1 MIILGIFINNE
12 IRTGANRRYL
22 ELMESLA
29 VRGNTVRVLMNTY
42 LDYQPVHFE
51 KISVPVNY
59 TRKRFPPASLV
70 LFFKLRSM
78 KREILKRTAGTEW
91 IHIHSDMNLS
101 AALYLKKK
109 TGAKL
114 FYAVRCN
121 DITRARI
128 LAKHCGYSAKDKT
141 GAFFYILKKAYREK
155 KIARHAE
162 RITIQ
167 NEGDRNIFLERTGCP
182 ATKTVVIPGKIGSK
196 RFLPEWNNK
205 NKSDKVKNLV
215 YVGPLA
221 ASKGFHSVIQLMEE
235 LKKRGYSGIKMY
247 VLGRTNNK
255 SDIFREIK
263 NRNLENMFIFTGYVN
278 PFSYFADSDLMVYPT
293 LYDAWPDAVLEA
305 IYTGC
310 PAIASAVG
318 GLPDLLKYPE
328 LLFEPGN
335 ISQMTDM
342 VERAINDK
350 EYYHHLR
357 SLCASRVPE
366 LTFDWVGQFETA
378 MSGYGELRT

>member
-1 MIILGIFINNE
+1 MTILGIFINNE

-29 VRGNTVRVLMNTY
+29 ERGNTVRVIMNTY

-51 KISVPVNY
+51 RIGIPIDY
-59 TRKRFPPASLV
+59 TRKKFPPASLL

-78 KREILKRTAGTEW
+78 KRGILKKTAGTEW

-101 AALYLKKK
+101 AALYLGKK

-121 DITRARI
+121 DITRAQI
-128 LAKHCGYSAKDKT
+128 LRRHGGYSVREKI
-141 GAFFYILKKAYREK
+141 GSFFYILKKAKREK
-155 KIARHAE
+155 KIARYAE

-167 NEGDRNIFLERTGCP
+167 NEDDRDIFISRTGCSMD
-182 ATKTVVIPGKIGSK
+182 KIVVIPGNIGSK
-196 RFLPEWNNK
+196 RFLPEWCKKNN
-205 NKSDKVKNLV
+205 SSTVKKLV

-221 ASKGFHSVIQLMEE
+221 TSKGFHSVILLMEE
-235 LKKRGYSGIKMY
+235 LQKRGYTGIGMY

-255 SDIFREIK
+255 SEVFREIK

-318 GLPDLLKYPE
+318 GLPDLLKYPD

-335 ISQMTDM
+335 IGQMADM
-342 VERAINDK
+342 VERAITDSD
-350 EYYHHLR
+350 YYRHIR

-366 LTFDWVGQFETA
+366 LTFDWVGKFEEV
-378 MSGYGELRT
+378 MSGYREQH

>member
-22 ELMESLA
+22 ELLESLA
-29 VRGNTVRVLMNTY
+29 ERGNTVRVLMNTY

-51 KISVPVNY
+51 KIGVPVNY
-59 TRKRFPPASLV
+59 TRKKFPPASLV
-70 LFFKLRSM
+70 LFFMLRRM
-78 KREILKRTAGTEW
+78 KREILKKTADTEW

-114 FYAVRCN
+114 FYAIRCN
-121 DITRARI
+121 DITRAGI
-128 LAKHCGYSAKDKT
+128 LAKHSGFSIKERCGS
-141 GAFFYILKKAYREK
+141 FFYIMKKAYREK

-167 NEGDRNIFLERTGCP
+167 NEGDREIFLARTGCP
-182 ATKTVVIPGKIGSK
+182 LSKTVVIPGNIGSR
-196 RFLPEWNNK
+196 RFSPEWRSK
-205 NKSDKVKNLV
+205 NRSDKVKNLV

-221 ASKGFHSVIQLMEE
+221 TSKGFHSVIRLMEE
-235 LKKRGYSGIKMY
+235 LRNRGFIGLKIY

-255 SDIFREIK
+255 SEIFREIK

-310 PAIASAVG
+310 PVIASAVG

-328 LLFEPGN
+328 LLFEPDN
-335 ISQMTDM
+335 IAQMTDM
-342 VERAINDK
+342 VERAITDV
-350 EYYHHLR
+350 EYYRHLR
-357 SLCASRVPE
+357 SLCVSRVPE
-366 LTFDWVGQFETA
+366 LTFDWTEQFEGA
-378 MSGYGELRT
+378 MSGYRELST